1 MRYNPH
7 VLFRLKRLYNS
18 RDIIARGVRMNLQAI
33 GIIAEYNPFHNGHR
47 WQLQTLRERFGN
59 IPVVVCMSGW
69 FVQRGE
75 TALADPWT
83 RAAIAVRSGADLVLL
98 LPTWFS
104 LRSADFFAAGAVKT
118 LAGAGIVDLLAC
130 SAEYKAA
137 ETSPTE
143 TGCPASTLSDTA
155 AWTLQADTEQQIKTL
170 LQQGLSYAAAW
181 ETAASQSHIDTS
193 WFTGANN
200 LLALAYQ
207 KAILQNQLPIQL
219 ITLPRQ
225 GSAYNNTQLVP
236 PYASASAIRTA
247 LQNGCQL
254 SALVS
259 VLPEDSVSSLELNES
274 NYPARFARQE
284 ETLTL
289 LLSNLLARYN
299 SLDLYEH
306 SSANKDLCDRFY
318 NARLELQKGCSAFC
332 RKIANKRDPL
342 PSVRRLALQLLL
354 QKSRAFWTEMPEPAY
369 LRLLAFND
377 RGRSLLRK
385 MKETAKLPIIIKPG
399 NEEHY
404 RQTRMYPL
412 LQLDAIAADLFQ
424 LLNGNTGTYGTYFT
438 TSPVYVK

>member
-1 MRYNPH
+1 
-7 VLFRLKRLYNS
+7 
-18 RDIIARGVRMNLQAI
+18 MNLQAI
-33 GIIAEYNPFHNGHR
+33 GIIAEYNPFHNGHQ

-98 LPTWFS
+98 LPTWYS
-104 LRSADFFAAGAVKT
+104 LRSADYFALGAVKT
-118 LAGAGIVDLLAC
+118 LAATGIVDLLAC
-130 SAEYKAA
+130 GAEYKAA
-137 ETSPTE
+137 EASPTE
-143 TGCPASTLSDTA
+143 IVCPASASTLSDTA
-155 AWTLQADTEQQIKTL
+155 AWTLQADTEQQIKAL
-170 LQQGLSYAAAW
+170 LQKGLSYGTAW
-181 ETAASQSHIDTS
+181 EAAASQSHIDTS

-225 GSAYNNTQLVP
+225 GSAYNDTQLTP

-247 LQNGCQL
+247 LRNACPL
-254 SALVS
+254 SALVPI
-259 VLPEDSVSSLELNES
+259 LPEDSAASLALNES

-284 ETLTL
+284 EALTL

-318 NARLELQKGCSAFC
+318 NARQELQKGYSAFC
-332 RKIANKRDPL
+332 RIIANKRNPL

-369 LRLLAFND
+369 LRVLAFND

-385 MKETAKLPIIIKPG
+385 MKETAKLPVITKPG
-399 NEEHY
+399 NEEQY
-404 RQTRMYPL
+404 RQTRMFPL
-412 LQLDAIAADLFQ
+412 LQLDAAAADLFQ
-424 LLNGNTGTYGTYFT
+424 LLNGNAGEYGTYFT